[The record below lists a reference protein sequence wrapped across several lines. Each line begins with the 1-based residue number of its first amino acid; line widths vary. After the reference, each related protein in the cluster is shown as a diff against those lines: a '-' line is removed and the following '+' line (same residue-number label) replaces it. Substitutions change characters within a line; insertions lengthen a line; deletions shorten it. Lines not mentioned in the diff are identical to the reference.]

1 MRPITAS
8 DLMNPEVLTVRED
21 MAVRDLAAFLVDNE
35 ITGAPVEDEN
45 GKLVGVVSVVDVAE
59 VASESASA
67 EADRSNPDFYER
79 SWEESLSD
87 EEVEEIGELAGED
100 GDELVVRD
108 IMTPMV
114 YSVAE
119 EDPVSA
125 IASLMLEAHLHR
137 VLVTRGDKVVGI
149 ITTSDLLGLLVEEA

>member
-8 DLMNPEVLTVRED
+8 DLMNPEVLTVSED
-21 MAVRDLAAFLVDNE
+21 MSVSDLAAFLVDNE
-35 ITGAPVEDEN
+35 ITGAPVEDED

-59 VASESASA
+59 SASA
-67 EADRSNPDFYER
+67 EAERSNPDFYER
-79 SWEESLSD
+79 SWEESLS
-87 EEVEEIGELAGED
+87 EEAVEEIGELAGED
-100 GDELVVRD
+100 GGELLVRD

-125 IASLMLEAHLHR
+125 IASLMLQAHLHR